1 MLLTL
6 RETRPRLV
14 NTVPIQI
21 LSLTIHL
28 PPQRVCSLCGRM
40 YPVVDL
46 QTQIRHTRGRCSRC
60 NKLKKTKHFVNPKPR
75 SERFKTCNLVATRME
90 QVNATRGEAAHAVGL
105 RWCTSGSHPVTAAAC
120 TSADDTL
127 LSSCLTCLE
136 RRHPSGQGGAY
147 PQCWWLAAKLD
158 DRYPSLY
165 PWWFGWRQWDQ

>member
-6 RETRPRLV
+6 KEIQPRLAK
-14 NTVPIQI
+14 NTVSILTIQI

-28 PPQRVCSLCGRM
+28 PPQHVCSLCGRM

-46 QTQIRHTRGRCSRC
+46 QTQNRHTRERCSRC
-60 NKLKKTKHFVNPKPR
+60 NKLKKTKHFVNPNPR
-75 SERFKTCNLVATRME
+75 SERFKTCQSCRHTRMQ
-90 QVNATRGEAAHAVGL
+90 QVTTQREAAHAVGL
-105 RWCTSGSHPVTAAAC
+105 RWCTSGSHAVTAAAC

-147 PQCWWLAAKLD
+147 PQCRWLAAKLD

-165 PWWFGWRQWDQ
+165 H